1 MGQLWSL
8 ATTVIQVRLRIQMN
22 TALYAKTLIR
32 KDVASSS
39 SSRPASVAGGE
50 GEAQKDVED
59 DDFSSKVCV
68 RFWLFNSLVLT
79 RESGTDNDP
88 HDHGC

>member
-50 GEAQKDVED
+50 GEAQKDIED
-59 DDFSSKVCV
+59 DDFSSKVCI
-68 RFWLFNSLVLT
+68 
-79 RESGTDNDP
+79 
-88 HDHGC
+88 